1 MNRNPPLAHRWSL
14 LLFVFCVAQVAA
26 QKNPAPAEEEIRI
39 KALKFKQIVEVPHN
53 LQVGGTTLGGLSG
66 IDYNPDKEEY
76 YFICDDRSNINPVR
90 FYTAKINWAADSIA
104 AVSFTGVTILRRPNG
119 DTFPGYYKNA
129 HLAVDPESMRFNRTT
144 RQFVWASE
152 GDNAKDKNGNVV
164 NQVDPA
170 IYMADSTGRAKDS
183 LDMPAVL
190 RMAMRSDVPRE
201 NGVLEAIAFSKD
213 FKKLFV
219 SVEEPLVQDGP
230 QVDVFPQDTYLRF
243 FRFDMATKQ
252 NDAQWAYMPDPIPY
266 VASPPNGYK
275 VNGVSEIAY
284 LGNNNF
290 LVVERSFVTGRG
302 FGAKIFLANSRYAT
316 SVLGRNSLVIEPPFS
331 TMSKKLLFD
340 TKDLAPRY
348 IDNIEGITIGPKLSN
363 GHYSLLLVTDNN
375 FTNEE
380 KTQVFL
386 FDIIPPQ

>member
-1 MNRNPPLAHRWSL
+1 MLIRLGSL
-14 LLFVFCVAQVAA
+14 LFIVFTNLTLFAQRSKTPV
-26 QKNPAPAEEEIRI
+26 EEETQV
-39 KALKFKQIVEVPHN
+39 KALKFKQVVLIPHN

-66 IDYNPDKEEY
+66 IDYNPDKDEY

-90 FYTAKINWAADSIA
+90 FYTAKIKWVADSIA
-104 AVSFTGVTILRRPNG
+104 SVDFTGTTILKRPNG

-129 HLAVDPESMRFNRTT
+129 RMAVDPESMRYNHQT

-152 GDNAKDKNGNVV
+152 GDNAKDRSGNVV

-170 IYMADSTGRAKDS
+170 IYMADSTGMTKDS
-183 LDMPAVL
+183 LEMPQLV

-201 NGVLEAIAFSKD
+201 NGVFEATAFSKD

-230 QVDVFPQDTYLRF
+230 QVDTYPQDTYLRF
-243 FRFDMATKQ
+243 FRFDMTTKQ

-266 VASPPNGYK
+266 IASPPNGYK

-302 FGAKIFLANSRYAT
+302 FGAKIFLANSRYAS
-316 SVLGRNSLVIEPPFS
+316 SVFGINSLVTEPPFS
-331 TMSKKLLFD
+331 TMTKKLLFD
-340 TKDLAPRY
+340 TKDLAPQY
-348 IDNIEGITIGPKLSN
+348 IDNIEGITVGPKLSN

-375 FTNEE
+375 FTSEE
-380 KTQVFL
+380 RTQIFL
-386 FDIIPPQ
+386 LEIIPN